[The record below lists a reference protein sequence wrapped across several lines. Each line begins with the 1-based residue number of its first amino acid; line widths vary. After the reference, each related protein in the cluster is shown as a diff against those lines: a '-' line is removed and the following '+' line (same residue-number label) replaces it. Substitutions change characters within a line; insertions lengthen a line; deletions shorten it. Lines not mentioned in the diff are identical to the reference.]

1 MIEKFNGI
9 IYLIIF
15 LVHFIGLGVYAFQLI
30 IGTKK
35 FREKFQIDETAST
48 MMRMCGALFLG
59 AVLMAI
65 YIMFVRPG
73 GVEGTWGFFNL
84 VFVQNLCIF
93 LVNTYS
99 IKIDKTGIKNDSN
112 EGVIAPLV
120 FTILSAILIFGLSDK
135 ILFANFRYKLADF
148 CIVFYL
154 ISSHKKC
161 DTIFSQN
168 LTKSSE
174 MY

>member
-99 IKIDKTGIKNDSN
+99 IKIDKTGIKTPEKSR
-112 EGVIAPLV
+112 EGIIAPLI
-120 FTILSAILIFGLSDK
+120 FSALSASLCYGLADK
-135 ILFANFRYKLADF
+135 IY
-148 CIVFYL
+148 
-154 ISSHKKC
+154 
-161 DTIFSQN
+161 
-168 LTKSSE
+168 